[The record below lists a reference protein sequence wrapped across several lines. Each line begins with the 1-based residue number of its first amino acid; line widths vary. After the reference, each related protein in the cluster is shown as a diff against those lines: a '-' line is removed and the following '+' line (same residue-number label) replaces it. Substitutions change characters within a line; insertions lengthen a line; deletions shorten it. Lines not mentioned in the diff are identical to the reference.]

1 MKILPLKIKL
11 LSPMFNYCKVT
22 TGGAITSDFIG
33 DIALTYAVNRVRK
46 DKNFH
51 EEYRRKPC
59 YGELRGLDYYFSVG
73 RPLCYEM
80 TGLYTRNTLF
90 NVDGF
95 PDMSIIGKEGLAA
108 KNLFKNYFK
117 VQGIRPEGEFSACL
131 ICRDNF
137 NLELPFSVRL
147 GTGRECLV
155 IMDLDEG
162 FDDKIW
168 LNAFTLKTVFGNFE
182 TAIKLLESY
191 FFEYKLENYILMKN
205 VSYDQVSK
213 IFKNIFNA

>member
-11 LSPMFNYCKVT
+11 LGPMFNYCRVT

-33 DIALTYAVNRVRK
+33 DLALTYAVNRTRK
-46 DKNFH
+46 DKNFY
-51 EEYRRKPC
+51 EEYRRKP
-59 YGELRGLDYYFSVG
+59 YYEELRNLDYYFCVG
-73 RPLCYEM
+73 KPLHYKM

-95 PDMSIIGKEGLAA
+95 PDMSIIGNDGLAA

-117 VQGIRPEGEFSACL
+117 VQGILPEAEFSTCL
-131 ICRDNF
+131 VCKDSL
-137 NLELPFSVRL
+137 NLKLPFVIRL
-147 GTGRECLV
+147 GTGRECLAV
-155 IMDLDEG
+155 LGHDGE
-162 FDDKIW
+162 FDGKIW
-168 LNAFTLKTVFGNFE
+168 LNAFTLKTVFGNLK

-205 VSYDQVSK
+205 VSCDQVK
-213 IFKNIFNA
+213 QIFSDIFND